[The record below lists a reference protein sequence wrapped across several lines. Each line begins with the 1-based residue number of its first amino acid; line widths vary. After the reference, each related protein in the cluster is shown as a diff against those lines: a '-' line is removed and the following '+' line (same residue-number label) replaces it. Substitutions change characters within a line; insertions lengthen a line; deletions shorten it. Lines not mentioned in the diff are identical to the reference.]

1 MIILL
6 FMKFYGHESGFSK
19 GKWDNFRTCCSFG
32 IFGGK
37 CWAFETCLN
46 LFSDSNFWNFFR
58 FHASSSLIIQYLA
71 TDDSKDSTVVIPLL
85 VDFGGHENI
94 LPQGEGWLQIY
105 GSRVSKSHLAYTAG
119 KSWIWKCLG
128 ISFSDFQ
135 FGNFVFIVIYLLHW
149 SSSTGLPWA
158 NVVVLWFCLGGTWGW
173 VQYCIFTGKVW

>member
-1 MIILL
+1 MKVDFPRGNEIIFEPVAHLVYSVASVGLL
-6 FMKFYGHESGFSK
+6 KRVWTS
-19 GKWDNFRTCCSFG
+19 
-32 IFGGK
+32 
-37 CWAFETCLN
+37 
-46 LFSDSNFWNFFR
+46 FSDSNFWNFFR
-58 FHASSSLIIQYLA
+58 FHASSALIIQYLA

-173 VQYCIFTGKVW
+173 VQYCIFTGNVW